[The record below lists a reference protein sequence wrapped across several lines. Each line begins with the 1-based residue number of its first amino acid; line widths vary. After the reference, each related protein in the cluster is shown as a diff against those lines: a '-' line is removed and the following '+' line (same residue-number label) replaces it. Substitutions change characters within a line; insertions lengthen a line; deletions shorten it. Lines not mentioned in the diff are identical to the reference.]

1 MLSYILDF
9 KYKDIDRYNGRKEAS
24 LDNVLQPWSKY
35 EFKMIAGNDIGF
47 GEVSISSPQV
57 NTPADRPYKAPEY
70 ITGGGGKIGDLSI
83 VWKVRI
89 FYIFFFFKKIC

>member
-1 MLSYILDF
+1 
-9 KYKDIDRYNGRKEAS
+9 
-24 LDNVLQPWSKY
+24 
-35 EFKMIAGNDIGF
+35 MIAGNDIGF
-47 GEVSISSPQV
+47 GEVSVSSPQV

-89 FYIFFFFKKIC
+89 FYILFF